1 MICKIVILLHILKRR
16 SGTIYLTD
24 TGLFIARRITELAS
38 AWQKLKA
45 ADSRRVLCHTLKT
58 YFDQNCDLSQTTK
71 TLHIHT
77 NTLRYRLQRVESIT
91 GLNINKLESMIQL
104 YFGILTDL

>member
-1 MICKIVILLHILKRR
+1 
-16 SGTIYLTD
+16 
-24 TGLFIARRITELAS
+24 
-38 AWQKLKA
+38 
-45 ADSRRVLCHTLKT
+45 
-58 YFDQNCDLSQTTK
+58 TTK